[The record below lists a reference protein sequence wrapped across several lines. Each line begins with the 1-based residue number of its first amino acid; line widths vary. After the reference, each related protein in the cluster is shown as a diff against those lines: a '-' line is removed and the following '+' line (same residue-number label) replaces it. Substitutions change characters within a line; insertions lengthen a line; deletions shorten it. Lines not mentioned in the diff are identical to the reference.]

1 MIDQLNVTLLRF
13 ATASTGTST
22 SSSVSAVHGP
32 KGYKLLISG

>member
-13 ATASTGTST
+13 ATASNGTST
-22 SSSVSAVHGP
+22 SSVSAVHGP